1 VGNLQTALK
10 IVSILKT
17 VPKLAAILHELEGE
31 IKAAVP
37 GEVVIG
43 PTVKGLKLFGREVDL
58 PLKPHVVK

>member
-1 VGNLQTALK
+1 
-10 IVSILKT
+10 
-17 VPKLAAILHELEGE
+17 VPNLAAILHELEGE